1 MNKILENK
9 LRAMIRTEIKSVML
23 NESSWNTGKL
33 NKFMHEIQGELVGM
47 DYSMKYDMAQSLL
60 DDEDGLEDFIKS
72 TGVRSPIEYLASR
85 I

>member
-47 DYSMKYDMAQSLL
+47 
-60 DDEDGLEDFIKS
+60 II
-72 TGVRSPIEYLASR
+72 V
-85 I
+85 